1 MGKEKHKN
9 LDILCAKK
17 VFVSNFLTAFFS
29 VKFIKQ
35 KTQTLTY
42 NYSNLSNSFFL
53 LFLASI

>member
-1 MGKEKHKN
+1 MGKEKYKN
-9 LDILCAKK
+9 LDTLTAKK

-42 NYSNLSNSFFL
+42 DYSNLSNSFFY
-53 LFLASI
+53 